1 MASTIANAK
10 HSVERAAVGALID
23 GILKDLKNTENKRES
38 YCKLADLAQKY
49 FGKTAFP
56 DARLEKVKQ
65 DLMNPDSRWIKFID
79 NVIDEVNP
87 NFAKMTLLNLGYE
100 AFLRGTKQIRA
111 NREKYNCNI
120 PWLILFDP
128 TSACN
133 MHCKGCWSGT
143 YGHKNNLSFEDMD
156 KIVTEGKELGTYLYL
171 MTGGE
176 PMVRK
181 KDILRLLK
189 KHRDCY
195 FAAFSNST
203 LIDEEFVKELQKL
216 GNMTFFL
223 SIEGTPDTNDA
234 RRGEGH
240 YAAVMKAMDLLKKY
254 GILFGTSICYTRAN
268 IEAVTSD
275 DFFHLLEEKGA
286 KFGFYFHYMPVGKN
300 AVPDLMPTPEQ
311 REYMINR
318 IRYIR
323 SSESNI
329 QFYPMDFQ
337 NDGEYVGGCIAGGRN
352 YFHINSS
359 GDAEPCVFIHFSN
372 TNIHN
377 NTVLEMLQS
386 PLFKMYHEGQ
396 PFNRNHLRPCPM
408 LENPE
413 LLPKMVKESGA
424 HQTNEEAPEQVDE
437 LESKCVDYAKAWKP
451 YADRIWASETHKKPS
466 YENYTKEKREHPE
479 LAAFEHVGDV
489 PPVEDQKTAQT
500 ASAAQQ

>member
-1 MASTIANAK
+1 MPSIEEVK
-10 HSVERAAVGALID
+10 HAAERQAVGVMID
-23 GILKDLKNTENKRES
+23 GLIKNLKNSDDRTKT
-38 YCKLADLAQKY
+38 YLKIVGLAQKY
-49 FGKTAFP
+49 FGKAFTP
-56 DARLEKVKQ
+56 EKVEKVKK
-65 DLMNPDSRWIKFID
+65 DVSDPDNRWMKFI
-79 NVIDEVNP
+79 NRTIDEINP

-100 AFLRGTKQIRA
+100 AFLRGTKMIRE

-133 MHCKGCWSGT
+133 MHCVGCWSGT

-156 KIVTEGKELGTYLYL
+156 KIVTEGKKLGVYLYL

-181 KDILRLLK
+181 KDLLRLIE
-189 KHRDCY
+189 KHHDCY

-203 LIDEEFVKELQKL
+203 LIDEDFCKELVRL
-216 GNMTFFL
+216 GNMTFLL

-234 RRGEGH
+234 RRGTGH
-240 YAAVMKAMDLLKKY
+240 YAEVMRAMDLLKKY
-254 GILFGTSICYTRAN
+254 GILFGTSVCYTSQN
-268 IEAVTSD
+268 VEAVTSD

-286 KFGFYFHYMPVGKN
+286 KFGFYFHYMPIGKN
-300 AVPDLMPTPEQ
+300 AVPALMPTPEQ
-311 REYMINR
+311 RKYMIDR

-323 SSESNI
+323 SDKSDI

-372 TNIHN
+372 ANIHDQS
-377 NTVLEMLQS
+377 VLEILKS
-386 PLFKMYHEGQ
+386 PLFMMYHEGQ

-413 LLPKMVKESGA
+413 LLRKMVKETGA
-424 HQTNEEAPEQVDE
+424 HQTNEEAPESVEE
-437 LESKCVDYAKAWKP
+437 LCAKCDDYAAKWKP
-451 YADRIWASETHKKPS
+451 MAEKIWSEETHKEAT
-466 YENYTKEKREHPE
+466 YENYTKLHRDHPE
-479 LAAFEHVGDV
+479 LAAFEQPDEKAVN
-489 PPVEDQKTAQT
+489 
-500 ASAAQQ
+500 